1 MGSVAVGSWAELV
14 SHGTDNAMSG
24 LSQMVGSEISVTA
37 FRLRRVPVA
46 EISDIVGGPDVMAV
60 GIYLTVSGS
69 ADGHLM
75 LMYDPKI
82 AAAFVDLLMMQ
93 EVGTTQEL
101 GEMEHSA
108 LGEMGNIIGAFF
120 LNALADETGLDLR
133 PSPPSVMTD
142 MAGALLDVV
151 TADIL
156 MTADETYLVET
167 TFAVE
172 RQEISGVF
180 FVIPSED
187 LLQALVDA
195 GSGQHERAG

>member
-1 MGSVAVGSWAELV
+1 MGSVSVGSWAELV
-14 SHGTDNAMSG
+14 SRGTDNAMSG
-24 LSQMVGSEISVTA
+24 LSQMVGSEITVTA
-37 FRLRRVPVA
+37 FGLRRVPVA
-46 EISDIVGGPDVMAV
+46 EIADLVGGPDVMSV

-69 ADGHLM
+69 ASGHLM
-75 LMYDPKI
+75 LMYDPTI

-101 GEMEHSA
+101 GPMEHSA
-108 LGEMGNIIGAFF
+108 LGEMGNVIGAFF
-120 LNALADETGLDLR
+120 LNALADETGLDLS

-156 MTADETYLVET
+156 MTSDETYLVET
-167 TFAVE
+167 TFRVE
-172 RQEISGVF
+172 GQEISGGF

-187 LLQALVDA
+187 LLQALVAA
-195 GSGQHERAG
+195 GSAAA

>member
-14 SHGTDNAMSG
+14 SRGTDNAMSG

-37 FRLRRVPVA
+37 FGLRRVPVA
-46 EISDIVGGPDVMAV
+46 EIADIVGGPDVMAV

-172 RQEISGVF
+172 GQEISGVF

-187 LLQALVDA
+187 LLRALVEA

>member
-1 MGSVAVGSWAELV
+1 MSSVAVGSWAELV
-14 SHGTDNAMSG
+14 SRGTDNAMSG
-24 LSQMVGSEISVTA
+24 LSQMVGSEISVNA
-37 FRLRRVPVA
+37 FGLRRVPVA
-46 EISDIVGGPDVMAV
+46 EISNIVGGPDTMAV

-82 AAAFVDLLMMQ
+82 ATAFVDLLMMQ

-120 LNALADETGLDLR
+120 LNALADETGLDLH

-142 MAGALLDVV
+142 MAGALLDVI

-156 MTADETYLVET
+156 LTADETYLVET

-172 RQEISGVF
+172 GQEISGVF
-180 FVIPSED
+180 FVIPSEN
-187 LLQALVDA
+187 LLRALVEA
-195 GSGQHERAG
+195 GTEAA